1 MKKLIATGV
10 LLLASSGA
18 AFAVVDPEIFT
29 TGIANYS
36 TGSSTTDWVKTL
48 DVAKFDGSLGKLLS
62 VDINWNTEVV
72 TEATIRNDN
81 ETEAVIQLSS
91 SQAVNFDFNGTLD
104 GSTAGL
110 VTGFNEYASG
120 ETKVFGPQTDAFSDA
135 LSITTNLGDWTGNDF
150 LEVIASTIGGYGVI
164 GGGGNMEALVA
175 TTALAEF
182 DVVYT
187 YTNIQ
192 TPLPAA
198 AWLFGTGLMGLVG
211 VSRRKKSAKL
221 AA

>member
-18 AFAVVDPEIFT
+18 AFASVVPEIFT
-29 TGIANYS
+29 TNAAHYS
-36 TGSSTTDWVKTL
+36 TGTSTTDWIKTL
-48 DVAKFDGSLGKLLS
+48 SVDKFDGSLGRLLS

-72 TEATIRNDN
+72 TQATIRNDN
-81 ETEAVIQLSS
+81 ETTAGIQLTST
-91 SQAVNFDFNGTLD
+91 QNVDFNFNGTES

-110 VTGFNEYASG
+110 DTGFNLYASG
-120 ETKVFGPQTDAFSDA
+120 ETKVFGPQTDNFSDS
-135 LSITTNLGDWTGNDF
+135 LSITSDLGSWTGTDF
-150 LEVIASTIGGYGVI
+150 LDVIASTLGGYGVM
-164 GGGGNMEALVA
+164 GGGGNMEASVA

-182 DVVYT
+182 DVVYS
-187 YTNIQ
+187 YTTE

-211 VSRRKKSAKL
+211 VARRKKAAKL